1 MEIRTDLAMESPSF
15 TKKTGELKGIKVT
28 EKKLDNISIVRMD
41 VLNHNGEMLIGKP
54 AGVYLTIEAPNL
66 TESDDDYHYNVSKNL
81 AEQIKKLIDKMYNQC
96 SKVPEILV
104 VGLGNMEA
112 TPDSLGPRVV
122 SNLMI
127 TKPMAGN
134 IKVKKD
140 LYGIVSAFSPGVM
153 AQTGIETSEL
163 INAIVKKSEPDIHIV
178 IDSLAARSITRLN
191 STIQIANTGIEPGSG
206 VGNNR
211 MAINKK
217 TMGIPVIAIGVPTV
231 VDAATLIYD
240 AVNGEMEDEYYNAY
254 RQMYVTTKDIDAII
268 NRLSYTIS
276 EAINM
281 CMSNEI

>member
-153 AQTGIETSEL
+153 AQTGIETSEI
-163 INAIVKKSEPDIHIV
+163 INAIVKKTEPDILIV